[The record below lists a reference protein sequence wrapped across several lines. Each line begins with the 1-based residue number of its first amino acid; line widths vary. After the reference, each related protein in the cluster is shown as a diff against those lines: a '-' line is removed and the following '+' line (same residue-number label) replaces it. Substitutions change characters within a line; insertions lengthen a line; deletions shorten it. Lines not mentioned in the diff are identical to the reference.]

1 MVDMKRFVASGV
13 APVEAIP
20 TQERRCWANLVTA
33 KGRPAG
39 EALETPDD
47 RSAVGN
53 PSTAIPDRC
62 CIEHSSSHAHR
73 CLFCIFYLLDPV
85 PGDLPAVFVRHP
97 TSKATGSEKRI
108 KRRQHRAPPLKEL
121 EAHVQQIR
129 ATILGPFWTIS
140 SDSRHPNQTRPQPLP
155 EIATLPRSAALA
167 FPSTT
172 SIFHLWTTDDDEPA
186 FAKGNSWS

>member
-1 MVDMKRFVASGV
+1 MECSSGGHPD
-13 APVEAIP
+13 AGE
-20 TQERRCWANLVTA
+20 TLWANLLTA
-33 KGRPAG
+33 KGHQRARPSRP
-39 EALETPDD
+39 PDD

-73 CLFCIFYLLDPV
+73 CIFCIFCIFYLLDPV

-97 TSKATGSEKRI
+97 TSKAPEREKRT

-129 ATILGPFWTIS
+129 ATILGPLLVNLLGF
-140 SDSRHPNQTRPQPLP
+140 HPNQTRPQPLP
-155 EIATLPRSAALA
+155 EIATLPRSAALT
-167 FPSTT
+167 FPSIT
-172 SIFHLWTTDDDEPA
+172 SIFPPLDDRRRRTS
-186 FAKGNSWS
+186 FCKGISWS